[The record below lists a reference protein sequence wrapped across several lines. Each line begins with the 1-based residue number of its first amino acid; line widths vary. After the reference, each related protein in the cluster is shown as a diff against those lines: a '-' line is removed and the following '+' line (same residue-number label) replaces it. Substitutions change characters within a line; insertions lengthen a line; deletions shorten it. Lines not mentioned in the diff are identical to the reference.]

1 MGERFRGVLSPV
13 FTPPIWRTV
22 VAFPASYGCWSQG
35 LPQNAWRH
43 RFNPCAW
50 CLSVLTTRSAAFSGP
65 IFWLPHWPLRASL
78 ATFCLLQNVT
88 SVSSLWF
95 SFCLISKQ
103 PLSRPVSLCVYSCR
117 TIKVNFGCFWQRSNT
132 LLESSRSSRYI
143 LETSFRQCSLV
154 FKHVPP
160 DQVRGFMVGVATSQ

>member
-1 MGERFRGVLSPV
+1 MVFCPEFVHRQHGGRWLPSLRFAVVGGKACHKCLVTSLRPLWLVSERVDHQKGGSFWA
-13 FTPPIWRTV
+13 T
-22 VAFPASYGCWSQG
+22 C
-35 LPQNAWRH
+35 
-43 RFNPCAW
+43 
-50 CLSVLTTRSAAFSGP
+50 
-65 IFWLPHWPLRASL
+65 WLPHWPLRASL

-160 DQVRGFMVGVATSQ
+160 DQVRGFMVGVAIFE